1 MSSIGLN
8 NPISGSY
15 TSNYGMFMYPQ
26 SRNLKSPYLGGPIK
40 GFIPPPV

>member
-1 MSSIGLN
+1 MSIGFN

-26 SRNLKSPYLGGPIK
+26 SRNPKVLI
-40 GFIPPPV
+40 